1 MTSSTTFPLMNQPR
15 VEPRR
20 PPLRHLAHHLLSTLQ
35 AKVELAYLV
44 NAGRIGVSE
53 ALSHIDQT
61 PDDQAEEFA
70 MLDDKSVGFEQ
81 VGNVDVLRRAL
92 IEGIGSLPQPEQFVM
107 SVLYE
112 HGLNLKEAAAALEVP
127 QSHVLDLHKASI
139 ARLRASLSAC

>member
-1 MTSSTTFPLMNQPR
+1 MTSNTTFPLMDRPR

-20 PPLRHLAHHLLSTLQ
+20 PPVQHLAQHLLSTLQ
-35 AKVELAYLV
+35 AKVELAYLM
-44 NAGRIGVSE
+44 NAGRIGLAE

-61 PDDQAEEFA
+61 PDAYFEEFA
-70 MLDDKSVGFEQ
+70 TLGDDGAGFEQ
-81 VGNVDVLRRAL
+81 VGTVDVLRRAL
-92 IEGIGSLPQPEQFVM
+92 IEGIGSLPQPEKFVM

-139 ARLRASLSAC
+139 ARLRVSLSSC

>member
-1 MTSSTTFPLMNQPR
+1 MTSSTTFPMQEQPR
-15 VEPRR
+15 AETRR
-20 PPLRHLAHHLLSTLQ
+20 PPLRHLAHHMLSTLQ

-53 ALSHIDQT
+53 ALLHIDQT
-61 PDDQAEEFA
+61 PDDGCEEFA
-70 MLDDKSVGFEQ
+70 MLDHGVAGFEQ

-139 ARLRASLSAC
+139 ARLRVSLGAF